1 MFTDSMSIFRDAGGT
16 RALVSTMLLDH
27 EAETRPLPT
36 GGAFELIGGPEAIT
50 ERLGILDDLG
60 FDDVI
65 LSPWDSERTKGRQLT
80 PELLAEL
87 RSLYPVDPANIYA
100 TAVAAASA

>member
-1 MFTDSMSIFRDAGGT
+1 MSVFRDAGGT
-16 RALVSTMLLDH
+16 RALVSTMLVDH
-27 EAETRPLPT
+27 QAPTRPLPED
-36 GGAFELIGGPEAIT
+36 GAFELICGPDAIT
-50 ERLGILDDLG
+50 ERLGILEDLG

-87 RSLYPVDPANIYA
+87 RALYPLDDANIYPQA
-100 TAVAAASA
+100 PAAPAA

>member
-1 MFTDSMSIFRDAGGT
+1 MRTILSRLSG
-16 RALVSTMLLDH
+16 ALLAL
-27 EAETRPLPT
+27 A
-36 GGAFELIGGPEAIT
+36 LICGPAAIT

-80 PELLAEL
+80 SELLAEL
-87 RSLYPVDPANIYA
+87 RSLYPADEANIFTPAPAGPSPVAPSPVVASPVLPNTVA
-100 TAVAAASA
+100 TAP

>member
-1 MFTDSMSIFRDAGGT
+1 
-16 RALVSTMLLDH
+16 MLLDH
-27 EAETRPLPT
+27 EAETRPLAED
-36 GGAFELIGGPEAIT
+36 GAFELICGPGAIT

-80 PELLAEL
+80 AELLAEL
-87 RSLYPVDPANIYA
+87 RALYPVDEANIFTQA
-100 TAVAAASA
+100 PVLPNTVLPNTVLPNTVLPNTVAPTL